1 MLIVVILR
9 YTCSQ
14 FQRKTN
20 SVHMQGWAWDGT
32 ASPKD
37 FCPWDLSPKAEN
49 PGTVPTIFVPVP
61 RVPGICVPWDDFGT
75 ARILGTAW
83 DSSPRDSPGI
93 LEFFIKTWFTHHI
106 SWILIAPK
114 ISRKSTY
121 KIGTFTSYSG
131 HTWPFLQ
138 IIFLPIDSID
148 MLKLGIQN
156 FEGQMSNGFIWGHI
170 FDFGLKIGS
179 RWLI

>member
-1 MLIVVILR
+1 MR
-9 YTCSQ
+9 RDCQ
-14 FQRKTN
+14 CKR
-20 SVHMQGWAWDGT
+20 
-32 ASPKD
+32 
-37 FCPWDLSPKAEN
+37 FCPRDLSPKTRNLGA
-49 PGTVPTIFVPVP
+49 VPTIFVPVQ
-61 RVPGICVPWDDFGT
+61 RVQGISVPWDDFGT

-106 SWILIAPK
+106 SSTWILIAPK

-121 KIGTFTSYSG
+121 KIGIFTNYSG
-131 HTWPFLQ
+131 HTWPFMR

-148 MLKLGIQN
+148 MLKWGIHN
-156 FEGQMSNGFIWGHI
+156 FEGQMLNGFIWGQI

-179 RWLI
+179 KWLI